1 MKKTTKILALTG
13 VVILILLSFRICSS
27 EEQKKKSAP
36 VINNPNLITNSPLPD
51 LDIPYQKFEI
61 DPTQTNVLHSSLGA
75 TINIPANAFLDK
87 DGNVIKDKVEISF
100 REFYNPVDFYLAGIT
115 MNYIEDGE
123 EKVFESGGMV
133 EINAIS
139 NKKELFV
146 NPNNKINVD
155 LLSFTKSTDFNLY
168 DLDKNTGQW
177 VNKGKDII
185 KSTSEKEELNKLP
198 AIPPLPKVA
207 SVYSFK
213 IIDDTKLFPEIEDY
227 INILF
232 EPVDVNKCNISDAQE
247 MIVKPLKNGIYEITS
262 IIKIGKFRKESKC
275 NCYLAFEAGKDYND
289 ALKQYKKKY
298 SKLIRE
304 RELIKKPWT
313 DYYKIV
319 DLHRKHAVSKL
330 GVEEKII
337 RTLEINNFGFVN
349 CDYPFR
355 YPIGGS
361 INPNYVDEEG
371 NALVLKNVVLVEK
384 NTNAL
389 FRYPSK
395 IKYNPEKDNVLW
407 GLTNDNKIA
416 FIKKEDFKLLKSTS
430 PELQNIPMHIHK
442 KEVKTYEDIMGV
454 LFK

>member
-13 VVILILLSFRICSS
+13 VLILILLSIRTCSS
-27 EEQKKKSAP
+27 KEQKKESVP
-36 VINNPNLITNSPLPD
+36 VITNTNLITNPPLPD

-61 DPTQTNVLHSSLGA
+61 DPNQPNVLHSSLGA

-100 REFYNPVDFYLAGIT
+100 REFYNPVDFYLAGIP
-115 MNYIEDGE
+115 MNYTEDGE

-133 EINAIS
+133 EINAVS

-155 LLSFTKSTDFNLY
+155 LLSFTKSPDFNLY
-168 DLDKNTGQW
+168 DLDKKTGQW
-177 VNKGKDII
+177 IKKGKDII
-185 KSTSEKEELNKLP
+185 NSTSEKEELNKLP
-198 AIPPLPKVA
+198 PIPPLPKVA

-213 IIDDTKLFPEIEDY
+213 IIDETKLFPEIEDY
-227 INILF
+227 RNVLF
-232 EPVDVNKCNISDAQE
+232 EPVDINKCKMTSAQE
-247 MIVKPLKNGIYEITS
+247 MIVKPLKGGIYEITS

-289 ALKQYKKKY
+289 ALKQYQKKY
-298 SKLIRE
+298 SKLIKE

-349 CDYPFR
+349 CDYPLV

-361 INPNYVDEEG
+361 INPNYVDNEG
-371 NALVLKNVVLVEK
+371 NRLVLKNVVLVEK

-389 FRYPSK
+389 FRYPTK

-407 GLTNDNKIA
+407 GLTKDNKIA

-430 PELQNIPMHIHK
+430 TELQNVPMHIHEN
-442 KEVKTYEDIMGV
+442 EVKTYEDIMGV